1 MARARTRA
9 RTRSISVPSR
19 RPISRLPVYSAPL
32 YFRSNPQPSRDAVV
46 ITSRRLRPVV
56 FALPRSGPIL
66 QQIED
71 RRRYTP
77 SPWIVATARE
87 PARVVVDRSRYSPFI
102 AHRFVKAE
110 RVLVCLRRKIRR
122 EVMHALGIA
131 GGDVRPPRRNELSK
145 ISCKR

>member
-1 MARARTRA
+1 MAKKRRKSRSTVHRIDRAPTYDRYN
-9 RTRSISVPSR
+9 P
-19 RPISRLPVYSAPL
+19 RPP
-32 YFRSNPQPSRDAVV
+32 RDTVD

-56 FALPRSGPIL
+56 FSLPRSGPIL
-66 QQIED
+66 SEIED

-102 AHRFVKAE
+102 AHRFPDPE
-110 RVLVCLRRKIRR
+110 RVLVCARRQIRK
-122 EVMHALGIA
+122 EVMHARGVA
-131 GGDVRPPRRNELSK
+131 GGKVRRPRRNELSK